1 MSPEPTSA
9 GEPSGGGGSGLAGR
23 VFRGA
28 GLAGGGYLF
37 AQILNLGV
45 YVVLSR
51 LLVPSDFGQY
61 ASATVLI
68 AFGVLITESGMHS
81 AVVQREDRLEEAK
94 STAVAA
100 TFLGGI
106 LFSLLALAIAPLLGV
121 LFDDG
126 EITELAA
133 VSAGLIFVNS
143 LAVVPNAILQRR
155 FSPIRWTVIDPLEVV
170 AFGIVTIIL
179 AERGMGPWALVI
191 GQYAALTTSS
201 VLAWGFA
208 RWRPAFVLMSYEM
221 WRELAAYGRHILVS
235 TAIHRFG
242 VQTADTVIIGKTLGP
257 ASLGQFRYA
266 FRVATLPY
274 TVLLAGAGYVIFP
287 ALARIK
293 ADRERLRA
301 AFLRSLR
308 WMSVLGLPAGMIL
321 IPVGPALTVIA
332 FGDVWYPAGQAAI
345 ALCAYAGASAITAAV
360 SELLKADGVPAPLTR
375 INLIITLV
383 TAAAMLAL
391 SPLGLSAAAAG
402 LSVGAVAGT
411 LYSLRVAHREL
422 GISIREMV
430 PEIRPA
436 VIAATVAA
444 LVVLPLDRFVFE
456 PAEQGLVA
464 GLALL
469 LAEGIAYLLVYVAA
483 LRLLAPS
490 HSREVLSMLRARGR
504 TA

>member
-1 MSPEPTSA
+1 M
-9 GEPSGGGGSGLAGR
+9 
-23 VFRGA
+23 
-28 GLAGGGYLF
+28 AGGGYLF
-37 AQILNLGV
+37 AQVLNLGV

-51 LLVPSDFGQY
+51 LLSPTDFGQY

-100 TFLGGI
+100 TFLGG
-106 LFSLLALAIAPLLGV
+106 LFFALTALAVAPLLGA

-126 EITELAA
+126 EVTKLAA
-133 VSAGLIFVNS
+133 ASAGLIFVNS

-155 FSPIRWTVIDPLEVV
+155 FTTVRLTVIDPVEVV

-179 AERGMGPWALVI
+179 AESGMGPWALVI
-191 GQYAALTTSS
+191 GQYAALTTSTTLS
-201 VLAWGFA
+201 WAFA
-208 RWRPAFVLMSYEM
+208 RWRPMVAEMSFEM
-221 WRELAAYGRHILVS
+221 WRELASYGRHILVS

-266 FRVATLPY
+266 FRIATLPY

-287 ALARIK
+287 ALARIA

-308 WMSVLGLPAGMIL
+308 WMAVLGVPAGLIL
-321 IPVGPALTVIA
+321 IPVGPPLTVIA
-332 FGDVWYPAGQAAI
+332 FGDVWLPAGFAAI
-345 ALCAYAGASAITAAV
+345 ALCAYSGTSAITATV
-360 SELLKADGVPAPLTR
+360 GELLKADGTPAPLTR
-375 INLIITLV
+375 INLAITIV

-402 LSVGAVAGT
+402 FSIGALAGAIYALRFARGILSIPLT
-411 LYSLRVAHREL
+411 EMFRE
-422 GISIREMV
+422 IWPS
-430 PEIRPA
+430 
-436 VIAATVAA
+436 VIAATFAA
-444 LVVLPLDRFVFE
+444 FAVLPLDRFVLE
-456 PAEQGLVA
+456 PAAHGIIVGLM
-464 GLALL
+464 L
-469 LAEGIAYLLVYVAA
+469 LAVEGIAFTVLYIGVLHSIAPGHSGEILGVLRRQNWRRQPVDVDAIEAA
-483 LRLLAPS
+483 DPNPFAP
-490 HSREVLSMLRARGR
+490 
-504 TA
+504 